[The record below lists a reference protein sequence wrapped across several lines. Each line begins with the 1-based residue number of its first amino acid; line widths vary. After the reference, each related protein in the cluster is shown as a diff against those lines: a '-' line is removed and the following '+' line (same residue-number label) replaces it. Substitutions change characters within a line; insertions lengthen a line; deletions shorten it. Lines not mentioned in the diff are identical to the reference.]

1 MVNEINKLRFLMEIK
16 IKKYLPY
23 IQIFTSFIAAIII
36 LFIIFDNWIL
46 PSIVRDRK
54 IINVPNIVGMK
65 YNDAVQK
72 LISLNLDYKIV
83 AKQYNEK
90 FPKDYVIKQ
99 IPSAGT
105 QVKESRQILLT
116 ISNGQENIA
125 VPYVINKQETYAK
138 NDIQN
143 AELTIGNV
151 LYVNN
156 DSIPKGV
163 VISQNPSPGKTVPY
177 NTSVDLTISLGPENI
192 LLMPDLIGKT
202 YSEAVSNL
210 SVLGLTVGEVTY
222 MKNETF
228 LPNTVL
234 KQLPH
239 SGDTVKKSSP
249 VTLILSK

>member
-1 MVNEINKLRFLMEIK
+1 MDVK

-23 IQIFTSFIAAIII
+23 IQVLASFIAAIII

-65 YNDAVQK
+65 YDDAVQT
-72 LISLNLDYKIV
+72 LVSMNLDYKIV
-83 AKQYNEK
+83 AKQNNDKY
-90 FPKDYVIKQ
+90 PKDYVIKQ
-99 IPSAGT
+99 TPPAGT

-116 ISNGQENIA
+116 ISIGQVSIT

-143 AELTIGNV
+143 SELVIGNV
-151 LYVNN
+151 NYVNN

-163 VISQNPSPGKTVPY
+163 VISQNPPPGRNVPY

-192 LLMPDLIGKT
+192 LLMPDLVGKT
-202 YSEAVSNL
+202 YSEAQSNL
-210 SVLGLTVGEVTY
+210 NVLGLTIGEVSY
-222 MKNETF
+222 LKNETF
-228 LPNTVL
+228 LPNTVI
-234 KQLPH
+234 KQIPH
-239 SGDTVKKSSP
+239 SGDTVKKNTP
-249 VTLILSK
+249 VNLILSK